1 MSEVTHMRAVLDAA
15 TERPQS
21 ANIPTDDL
29 SHLPE
34 SGCSNHT
41 IASLTERVR
50 RLEVAVFDI
59 VLPAFWNGRRLNNAE
74 MARVI
79 DLCPEG
85 PREASDGRVG
95 S

>member
-1 MSEVTHMRAVLDAA
+1 MSHSPTSVRSDAGVPSIQPSP
-15 TERPQS
+15 EQHSP
-21 ANIPTDDL
+21 DD
-29 SHLPE
+29 E
-34 SGCSNHT
+34 